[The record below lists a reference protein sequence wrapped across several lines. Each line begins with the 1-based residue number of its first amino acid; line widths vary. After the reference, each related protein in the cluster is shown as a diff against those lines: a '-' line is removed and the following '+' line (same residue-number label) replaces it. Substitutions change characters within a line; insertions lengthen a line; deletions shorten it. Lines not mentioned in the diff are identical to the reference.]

1 MSKAPFVPNQALS
14 SLSHSNSQHRR
25 NAKTLSSGMEVNFSP
40 TNNKRAKHS
49 DYIKNSLFFFEFEK
63 KNDYNNFFVHN
74 NPSRVIM
81 KQIID
86 GLLKLPRTYML
97 SNHKSLSNVA
107 NTSFSTRKKTKNTT
121 NNMD

>member
-1 MSKAPFVPNQALS
+1 MIEGNFLS
-14 SLSHSNSQHRR
+14 THNRR
-25 NAKTLSSGMEVNFSP
+25 
-40 TNNKRAKHS
+40 TNHC
-49 DYIKNSLFFFEFEK
+49 DYIKNALYLFEFEK

-74 NPSRVIM
+74 NPSRVIF

-86 GLLKLPRTYML
+86 DLLKLPRNYML
-97 SNHKSLSNVA
+97 SNHKSLSNMA